1 MGSKLEQGIYKDRFE
16 FQRDF
21 HLMTSN
27 AKQYNMPGSFV
38 HNEAISLEIFFEKRK
53 DLFPTIGV
61 DVYES

>member
-1 MGSKLEQGIYKDRFE
+1 MYKDRFE

-21 HLMTSN
+21 RLITSN

-53 DLFPTIGV
+53 HLFPASGV